1 MRKLPSGRY
10 QASYVGP
17 DLKRHAAPYTFE
29 AAIDAEGWLTQE
41 RRLVASDE
49 PWTPP
54 RVRFEALRA
63 AAEGGMTLRHF
74 APEALARRRTRGK
87 PLRPKTMSLYEGLL
101 RRVIYPRFGDVPM
114 RLVTDDD
121 VNGWLDGL
129 DPDTPTQNAHAY
141 ALLHGLFVDAVHPKQ
156 RARTGVTANPCSVK
170 GAGTVRRRYEI
181 RTAAL
186 VELDA
191 LLEHTPPRF
200 RALVVVAF
208 AWCGLRFGEAAE
220 LRRSDV
226 DLETGVLHVRRAVV
240 RVEGQNIVGPPKSA
254 AGVRAVTVPPHV
266 LPLLAAHMHEH
277 VGPGASALLFP
288 AEAGGTE
295 HLAHATFYKY
305 VWMPARAAAGRPDL
319 RLHDLRHTAAVLSAQ
334 SGATVAE
341 LMGRYG
347 HSSAGASLR
356 YQHVAHGRDAEIA
369 ARMSRL
375 AAGGT

>member
-29 AAIDAEGWLTQE
+29 AAIDAEGWLAQE

-54 RVRFEALRA
+54 RARFEALRA
-63 AAEGGMTLRHF
+63 AVEGGMTLRHF

-121 VNGWLDGL
+121 VSGWFDGL

-156 RARTGVTANPCSVK
+156 RAWTGVTANPCTVK
-170 GAGTVRRRYEI
+170 GAGTVQRRHEI

-191 LLEHTPPRF
+191 LLEHTAPRF

-220 LRRSDV
+220 LQQARHPVNSRSP
-226 DLETGVLHVRRAVV
+226 HRRAAGTHRPPSHRRPYNLARPNWSDGSVNQSV
-240 RVEGQNIVGPPKSA
+240 RCGSGSWTATVSHRGPVRPSTPSQESGGTALALALAPRMAIPSPGPKSTSA
-254 AGVRAVTVPPHV
+254 AKESARRI
-266 LPLLAAHMHEH
+266 PL
-277 VGPGASALLFP
+277 
-288 AEAGGTE
+288 
-295 HLAHATFYKY
+295 
-305 VWMPARAAAGRPDL
+305 R
-319 RLHDLRHTAAVLSAQ
+319 
-334 SGATVAE
+334 
-341 LMGRYG
+341 
-347 HSSAGASLR
+347 
-356 YQHVAHGRDAEIA
+356 
-369 ARMSRL
+369 
-375 AAGGT
+375 